1 VSDYEILQKKRNV
14 AVGIFVVGALVAI
27 VWLLFKFGDLP
38 VKISEW
44 SSYTVYVQFPIAQGV
59 GKSTP
64 VRFCGYQV
72 GMVTD
77 VKPPK
82 KLQNL
87 RTGQFY
93 HQAIVVLSID
103 KKYSDIPSNVDVKLM
118 TRGLGSSYIELV
130 LNPDAPPVKSQDA
143 NQPPKDYLTE
153 GMWLQ
158 GSSGTTSEFFPAESQ
173 KKLDELI
180 TGLNSLIKN
189 ANNIIGDPNNRE
201 NIKVALA
208 NLAETTK
215 RATTAMQEFEKFA
228 NAGAITFKDINEKVV
243 PVVVSMSEELSKTT
257 AEMRLILEKINSG
270 QGTAGKFVN
279 DGRFYESMLENTQQL
294 ESLLKEMRDFIAK
307 SREKGLPIKLK

>member
-1 VSDYEILQKKRNV
+1 
-14 AVGIFVVGALVAI
+14 
-27 VWLLFKFGDLP
+27 
-38 VKISEW
+38 
-44 SSYTVYVQFPIAQGV
+44 
-59 GKSTP
+59 
-64 VRFCGYQV
+64 
-72 GMVTD
+72 MVTD

-82 KLQNL
+82 KLQNPK
-87 RTGQFY
+87 TGQFY
-93 HQAIVVLSID
+93 HQAVVILSID
-103 KKYSDIPSNVDVKLM
+103 KKYNDIPSNLDVKLM

-130 LNPDAPPVKSQDA
+130 VNPDAPPAKSQDA
-143 NQPPKDYLTE
+143 NQPPKDYLAE

-158 GSSGTTSEFFPAESQ
+158 GSTGMTSEFFPAESQ

-201 NIKVALA
+201 NIRVTLA

-228 NAGAITFKDINEKVV
+228 EAGTMTFKDVDEKVV
-243 PVVVSMSEELSKTT
+243 PVVVSLSEELSKTT

-270 QGTAGKFVN
+270 QGTAGKLVN
-279 DGRFYESMLENTQQL
+279 DGRFYENMLENTQQL

>member
-1 VSDYEILQKKRNV
+1 VSDYETLQKKRNI
-14 AVGIFVVGALVAI
+14 AVGIFVIVALVAI

-44 SSYTVYVQFPIAQGV
+44 NSYTVNVQFPIAQGV
-59 GKSTP
+59 AKSTP

-77 VKPPK
+77 VRPPK

-93 HQAIVVLSID
+93 HQAVVVLSID
-103 KKYSDIPSNVDVKLM
+103 KKYNDIPSNLDVKLM

-130 LNPDAPPVKSQDA
+130 INPDAPPVKSQDA
-143 NQPPKDYLTE
+143 NQPPKDYLVE

-201 NIKVALA
+201 NIRVTLA

-228 NAGAITFKDINEKVV
+228 TAGTMTFKDVDEKVV
-243 PVVVSMSEELSKTT
+243 PVVVSLSEELSKTT

-270 QGTAGKFVN
+270 QGTAGKFIN
-279 DGRFYESMLENTQQL
+279 DGRFYENMLENTQQL
-294 ESLLKEMRDFIAK
+294 ESLLKEMREFIAK
-307 SREKGLPIKLK
+307 SSEKGLPIKLK